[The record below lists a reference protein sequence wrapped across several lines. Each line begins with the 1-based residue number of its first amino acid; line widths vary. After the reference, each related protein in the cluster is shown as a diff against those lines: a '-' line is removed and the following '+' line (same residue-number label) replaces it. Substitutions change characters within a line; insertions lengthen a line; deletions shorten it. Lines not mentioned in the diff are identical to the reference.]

1 VQHQLRAAG
10 LVTAA
15 PREPLPGSA
24 ERGRHAAHGRLG
36 AAGQVSYTVAQQGL
50 LQAAGVALVLCGGGM
65 VFDVM
70 NYTQQILG
78 GVVSIAV
85 LLVFIIILLYI
96 IAGLLQEINDS
107 KWTSGDE

>member
-1 VQHQLRAAG
+1 
-10 LVTAA
+10 
-15 PREPLPGSA
+15 
-24 ERGRHAAHGRLG
+24 
-36 AAGQVSYTVAQQGL
+36 
-50 LQAAGVALVLCGGGM
+50 LVLCGGGM